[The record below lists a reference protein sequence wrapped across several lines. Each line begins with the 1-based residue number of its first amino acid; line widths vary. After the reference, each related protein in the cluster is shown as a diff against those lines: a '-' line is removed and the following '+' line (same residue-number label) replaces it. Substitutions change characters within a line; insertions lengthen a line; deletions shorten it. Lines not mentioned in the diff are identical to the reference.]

1 MNVAAKGLVAAGLA
15 MAGAGCSAINI
26 PMAPDLQITQAG
38 VLLLSCLLLLAA
50 HGLNQLRRRA
60 VMQRQEVMSVTVI
73 CAALPSAGAR
83 QITLERTLMANR
95 CRRRGPEM
103 VVKSGIRERKFSW
116 TMTGGRRSS
125 PRVQRQECQHQAR
138 RNARRTRWQLGRG
151 RTEKHL

>member
-1 MNVAAKGLVAAGLA
+1 MVGHWSSLRRQVCVAAPQRQEMMCVTV
-15 MAGAGCSAINI
+15 MQRQERMSVTVMQRPN
-26 PMAPDLQITQAG
+26 MMSVTVVQ
-38 VLLLSCLLLLAA
+38 
-50 HGLNQLRRRA
+50 RRMMS
-60 VMQRQEVMSVTVI
+60 VTLMQRQEVMSVTVI

-103 VVKSGIRERKFSW
+103 GVKSGIGERKFSW

-151 RTEKHL
+151 LTEKHL